1 MACLPS
7 PRSLPSRL
15 LPLRITS
22 LARLRGDANGAA
34 MVEFAL
40 VAPVFLMALMGMF
53 DMTYNIYTSAM
64 LEGSIQKAA
73 RDSSVEDADAVVDG
87 RVTDAV
93 QAIAPDATLTFTRRA
108 YDSYA
113 NVRQPEDFTDLDSDG
128 ACNNGEP
135 FEDANGN
142 NSWDRDRGNSGFGG
156 ARDAVLYEVTVVYD
170 RPFPIS
176 GFVPGMPRRV
186 TTVARTLLRNQPFG
200 MQQSAARV
208 GNCT

>member
-1 MACLPS
+1 MARLPS
-7 PRSLPSRL
+7 PRMVR
-15 LPLRITS
+15 
-22 LARLRGDANGAA
+22 LARLRSDTGGAA

-40 VAPVFLMALMGMF
+40 VAPVFIMTLMGMF

-73 RDSSVEDADAVVDG
+73 RDSALEDADAVVDN
-87 RVTDAV
+87 RVTEAV
-93 QAIAPDATLTFTRRA
+93 QAIAPDATLTFSRRA

-113 NVRQPEDFTDLDSDG
+113 NVSQPEDFTDLDGNG
-128 ACNNGEP
+128 ACNAGEP
-135 FEDANGN
+135 FEDGNANN
-142 NSWDRDRGNSGFGG
+142 TWDRDRGASGFGG

-186 TTVARTLLRNQPFG
+186 TTVARTILRNQPFG
-200 MQQSAARV
+200 MQQTTARV
-208 GNCT
+208 GYCT

>member
-1 MACLPS
+1 
-7 PRSLPSRL
+7 
-15 LPLRITS
+15 
-22 LARLRGDANGAA
+22 
-34 MVEFAL
+34 
-40 VAPVFLMALMGMF
+40 
-53 DMTYNIYTSAM
+53 M

-73 RDSSVEDADAVVDG
+73 RDSSVEDADSVVDG

-93 QAIAPDATLTFTRRA
+93 QAIAPDAVLTFTRRA

-113 NVRQPEDFTDLDSDG
+113 NVAQPEDYTDLDSNG

-142 NSWDRDRGNSGFGG
+142 STWDRDRGASGFGG

-170 RPFPIS
+170 RPFPIAR
-176 GFVPGMPRRV
+176 FVPGMSPQV

-200 MQQSAARV
+200 MQQTIVRV

>member
-1 MACLPS
+1 MARLPS
-7 PRSLPSRL
+7 PGKA
-15 LPLRITS
+15 T
-22 LARLRGDANGAA
+22 LARLRRDASGAA
-34 MVEFAL
+34 VVEFAL
-40 VAPVFLMALMGMF
+40 VTPVFIMALMGMF

-73 RDSSVEDADAVVDG
+73 RDSSVEDADTVVDD

-93 QAIAPDATLTFTRRA
+93 HAIAPDAALTFTRRA

-113 NVRQPEDFTDLDSDG
+113 NVARPEDFTDLDGNG
-128 ACNNGEP
+128 ACNAGEP

-142 NSWDRDRGNSGFGG
+142 RTWDRDRGASGFGG
-156 ARDAVLYEVTVVYD
+156 ARDAVLYEVTVTYD

-176 GFVPGMPRRV
+176 GFVPGMPRQV

-200 MQQSAARV
+200 MQQTTVRV